1 MKRKITAILR
11 VRFYS
16 LMSFLTAH
24 LLLPLDSDEYY
35 NDRDDSEDEVDYDDD
50 TRWR

>member
-1 MKRKITAILR
+1 
-11 VRFYS
+11 
-16 LMSFLTAH
+16 MSFFTAH
-24 LLLPLDSDEYY
+24 FPASLDSDEYY